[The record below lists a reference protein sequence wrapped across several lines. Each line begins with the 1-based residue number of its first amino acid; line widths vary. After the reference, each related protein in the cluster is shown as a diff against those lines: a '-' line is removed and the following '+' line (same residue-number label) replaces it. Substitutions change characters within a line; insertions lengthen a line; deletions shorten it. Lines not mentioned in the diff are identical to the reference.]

1 MGSGRVRGTRHW
13 SDYGIVEAMRIA
25 YLSYSSG
32 EFDGRTLRMARSAIA
47 AGHEVTVYA
56 RWQAGLPLVEERDGY
71 RLIRAPWDWRMAIP
85 GLRGRARQR
94 ARAAAARMP
103 RGLPQPRSRDLRSRL
118 RRGPTTMA
126 WIGLRLMPA
135 RVQRWIRVVIL
146 FPLRPLGWARALED
160 IAQPADIWHGMWAGS
175 LPALERLSAR
185 HGGRTIYDSRDVY
198 MHSRDFSRTGGP
210 LKRWISRLERD
221 WAHGVDHVM
230 TVSDAYADL
239 LVAGLGI
246 SRPSVV
252 RTCPPIWEP
261 PTPRPDLVRSRLGLA
276 PSTAVVMYQGQLAL
290 ERGIEQSMAAIL
302 EVPDA
307 VLVLLGFGALQES
320 LERQV
325 AAAPW
330 KGRVFVLPPVAPDD
344 LLAWTASADVSVMA
358 IQGTTENH
366 RYTTPQK
373 LFESIAAGVP
383 VVASDLPGM
392 AGIIAGT
399 PIGVLCDPASSASI
413 AGAIR
418 AILDEAPAA
427 RAARREAVLRIA
439 RDQYNWE
446 AQVETLFAVYAS
458 LEPVSAGSGGS
469 RS

>member
-1 MGSGRVRGTRHW
+1 
-13 SDYGIVEAMRIA
+13 MRIA

-47 AGHEVTVYA
+47 AGHDVTVYA

-85 GLRGRARQR
+85 GLRGRARR
-94 ARAAAARMP
+94 SARAAAAAP
-103 RGLPQPRSRDLRSRL
+103 AQPRSRDLRSRL

-126 WIGLRLMPA
+126 WIALRLMPG
-135 RVQRWIRVVIL
+135 RIQRWIRVVIL
-146 FPLRPLGWARALED
+146 FPLRPLGWATALED
-160 IAQPADIWHGMWAGS
+160 VAEPADIWHGMWAGS

-210 LKRWISRLERD
+210 LKRWIARLERD
-221 WAHGVDHVM
+221 WAHGVDHVI

-239 LVAGLGI
+239 LTAGLGI
-246 SRPSVV
+246 PRPSII

-261 PTPRPDLVRSRLGLA
+261 PTPRPDLVREALGVPA
-276 PSTAVVMYQGQLAL
+276 STAVVLYQGQLAL
-290 ERGIEQSMAAIL
+290 ERGIEQSMTAIL
-302 EVPDA
+302 DVPDA
-307 VLVLLGFGALQES
+307 VLALLGFGALQEP

-325 AAAPW
+325 ASTPS
-330 KGRVFVLPPVAPDD
+330 KGRVFLLPPVAPDD
-344 LLAWTASADVSVMA
+344 LLSWTASADVSVMA

-366 RYTTPQK
+366 RHTTPQK

-383 VVASDLPGM
+383 VVASDLPGF
-392 AGIIAGT
+392 AGIIGGT
-399 PIGVLCDPASSASI
+399 PIGILCDPASPPSI
-413 AGAIR
+413 TAAIR
-418 AILDEAPAA
+418 AILDEAPAD
-427 RAARREAVLRIA
+427 REARREAILRIA
-439 RDQYNWE
+439 REQYNWE
-446 AQVETLFAVYAS
+446 AQVETLLAIYAS
-458 LEPVSAGSGGS
+458 LSPVSAGSGGP